1 MWSVSVNPL
10 PNETPEISVEAKVAV
25 GGEVGVDI
33 FPQAARKIIAAPA
46 VSARDAWHLIQ
57 DT

>member
-1 MWSVSVNPL
+1 MNPL
-10 PNETPEISVEAKVAV
+10 PNETPEISVEAKAAG

>member
-10 PNETPEISVEAKVAV
+10 PKETPEISVEAKGAAE
-25 GGEVGVDI
+25 GEVGVEI

-46 VSARDAWHLIQ
+46 ISARDAWH
-57 DT
+57 